1 MNDEMLVDS
10 DAQFSL
16 CAPLSPFLVPG
27 KNLLDLDLSADSL
40 LPTPLHSDARIP
52 QKRKAR
58 VPRIEAMLM
67 ALGRLREAR
76 ISLMDL
82 LFAILSGDNPEL
94 NIYRRAFLSDTE

>member
-1 MNDEMLVDS
+1 MPNFLCVPH
-10 DAQFSL
+10 SL
-16 CAPLSPFLVPG
+16 H
-27 KNLLDLDLSADSL
+27 LDLDLSADSL
-40 LPTPLHSDARIP
+40 LPIPLHSDARIP